1 MIDDIYKYLVG
12 IIIGIRFGPSFAI
25 RDNFGEITDRILYRK
40 KSFFNEKMF
49 PIVLNTSAETRLESA
64 TTGDSLFIS
73 STDLVLAC
81 NLVNPIVNLESKF
94 NPIIELDTLD
104 ELNKNFEKEIIQ
116 SLMKEFK
123 FTRIRRIGYISK
135 YIFNV
140 GELADKFIKKTIG
153 DTIGGIDDIN
163 LRFSKKYPTP
173 QAIIKKNINDYHN
186 VIFSAIKKANK
197 KEIFISID
205 YQAYYDPALESITGM
220 KFPDFVTSM
229 KKYNSDSFLQWLN
242 RHYGE

>member
-1 MIDDIYKYLVG
+1 MENIGLLPPEYEAELITLAEQGDPCALGIKQLRDAIDSLQ
-12 IIIGIRFGPSFAI
+12 RE
-25 RDNFGEITDRILYRK
+25 R
-40 KSFFNEKMF
+40 
-49 PIVLNTSAETRLESA
+49 ETR
-64 TTGDSLFIS
+64 GDFSGPISPTSLPMHSRLFI
-73 STDLVLAC
+73 A
-81 NLVNPIVNLESKF
+81 
-94 NPIIELDTLD
+94 
-104 ELNKNFEKEIIQ
+104 
-116 SLMKEFK
+116 
-123 FTRIRRIGYISK
+123 
-135 YIFNV
+135 
-140 GELADKFIKKTIG
+140 
-153 DTIGGIDDIN
+153 GGIDDIN

-186 VIFSAIKKANK
+186 IIFSAIKKANK